1 MKNVPVID
9 ITKIPRELNFLDL
22 QNQID
27 TACREWGFLVVSGH
41 GVSENLIKKMFKTSY
56 DFFDLPE
63 EEKQKY
69 DRTDVGRG
77 YYSVRAKALAR
88 TYGDLNAPAD
98 EKESFTI
105 GDEIQGHPYYFTPEA
120 QGHFTENIW
129 PNSDMK
135 ETWSEYKTACQEVCD
150 RLLHLMN
157 CPLKSDKPLSTL
169 IAHNYPEQKTK
180 PEGIRAGAH
189 TDFGTLTLLSTENK
203 LGGLQVQIDGEWH
216 NVEPEPN
223 TFIVNLGDLMVR
235 WNSEWR
241 STLHRVVNPPLN
253 SDSRRV
259 SIVYFHSPNYDTDV
273 NGITAGE
280 HLMNKFNKN
289 KNI

>member
-1 MKNVPVID
+1 MKEVPVID
-9 ITKIPRELNFLDL
+9 ISQDASWAVKK
-22 QNQID
+22 
-27 TACREWGFLVVSGH
+27 ACSEWGFLVVSGH
-41 GVSENLIKKMFKTSY
+41 GVSEKLIDNMFKTSY
-56 DFFDLPE
+56 DFFDLNE

-69 DRTDVGRG
+69 DRTEVGRG
-77 YYSVRAKALAR
+77 YYSLRAKALAR
-88 TYGDLNAPAD
+88 TYGDLDAPAD
-98 EKESFTI
+98 EKESFTS
-105 GDEIQGHPYYFTPEA
+105 GDEVVEGDPYYFTPEA
-120 QGHFTENIW
+120 EGHFTENIW

-135 ETWSEYKTACQEVCD
+135 EIWNEYKNVCQSVCD
-150 RLLHLMN
+150 KLLNLMH
-157 CPLKSDKPLSTL
+157 CPLKCDKPISTL

-189 TDFGTLTLLSTENK
+189 TDFGTLTLLLTENK
-203 LGGLQVQIDGEWH
+203 PGGLQVMGLDDEWH
-216 NVEPEPN
+216 NVQPLPY
-223 TFIVNLGDLMVR
+223 TFIVNLGDLMKR
-235 WNSEWR
+235 WNDNWR

-280 HLMNKFNKN
+280 HLMHKFNMN